1 MKKSSPP
8 QKRVPP
14 RSTRKPVRKIQTQG
28 DRVRAAIEMDIVAG
42 RYLPGTVLDE
52 KTLSERHGTSRTPVR
67 EAIKHLA
74 SQGLVNLRPH
84 ASAYVSRHSVSGL
97 AEMFEMMAFLESACA
112 SLASRRH
119 TAADRVALNAAH
131 KACAKVSRRKDPEPF
146 YTANK
151 RFHEAIYRAS
161 HNSYL
166 EDQTINLRN
175 RLEAYRRAAT
185 FHPGL
190 IAATMLEHERIL
202 NAILAMDEAAAGTLM
217 RGHLDTLQND
227 AVSMA
232 KALALMSPLSTTD

>member
-1 MKKSSPP
+1 MKK
-8 QKRVPP
+8 VPP
-14 RSTRKPVRKIQTQG
+14 PKKPALPRRAHKPAGKSQTQG

-42 RYLPGTVLDE
+42 RYLPGAVLDE

-74 SQGLVNLRPH
+74 SQGLVDLRPH

-119 TAADRVALNAAH
+119 TAEDRISLDAAH
-131 KACAKVSRRKDPEPF
+131 KACARVSRRKDPEPF

-166 EDQTINLRN
+166 EEQTINLRN

-185 FHPGL
+185 FHAGL

-202 NAILAMDEAAAGTLM
+202 KAILAMDEAAAGTLM
-217 RGHLDTLQND
+217 RSHLDTLQND

-232 KALALMSPLSTTD
+232 KALALLSPSSATD